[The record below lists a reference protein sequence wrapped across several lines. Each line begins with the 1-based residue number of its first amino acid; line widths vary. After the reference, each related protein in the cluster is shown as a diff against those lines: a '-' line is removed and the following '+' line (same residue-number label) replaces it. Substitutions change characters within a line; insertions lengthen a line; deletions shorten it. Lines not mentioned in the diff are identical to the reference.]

1 MHPLAASHNSGSSW
15 HGQQPVYGQPSSS
28 AGTDFKKLPAAQ
40 QGGSSNGSGS
50 NASTDAVLL
59 QQFMQTQQMLIN
71 SVCQCNQAL
80 WHQQREIDNLNHQ
93 LHAVRQSM
101 RLESLIKD

>member
-1 MHPLAASHNSGSSW
+1 
-15 HGQQPVYGQPSSS
+15 
-28 AGTDFKKLPAAQ
+28 
-40 QGGSSNGSGS
+40 
-50 NASTDAVLL
+50 
-59 QQFMQTQQMLIN
+59 MQTQQMLIN